1 MAQAKT
7 KKASTQSRREP
18 KARATS
24 KAKKASSS
32 KANGTPLAAK
42 PKAAGE
48 AVEQTAKD
56 VGRTV
61 GRAASKAKVPL
72 MAGGAALAG
81 AAGGVA
87 LGVHQARRHRG
98 FAGIDSGDLAK
109 AARKVGDFGAQAGE
123 IALEVRRAREANG
136 AGHRSPIEVV
146 LQGLTTR
153 GSRH

>member
-1 MAQAKT
+1 MAQTKT
-7 KKASTQSRREP
+7 KKASTQSRRKP

-24 KAKKASSS
+24 KARKPPSQ
-32 KANGTPLAAK
+32 ANGASLSAK

-72 MAGGAALAG
+72 MASGAALAG

-98 FAGIDSGDLAK
+98 FAGIDSADLAK

-136 AGHRSPIEVV
+136 GGHRSPVEVV
-146 LQGLTTR
+146 LQGLTAR